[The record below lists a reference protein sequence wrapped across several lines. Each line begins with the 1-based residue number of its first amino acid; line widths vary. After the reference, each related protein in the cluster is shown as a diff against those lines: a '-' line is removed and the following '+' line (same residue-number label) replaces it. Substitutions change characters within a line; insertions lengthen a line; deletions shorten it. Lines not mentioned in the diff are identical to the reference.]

1 MHGLAAAGRTSCALL
16 ASGCRSGGHLV
27 HRDYLPLE
35 GGAAPPRPRSH
46 LSRQR
51 IGRSVLAE
59 EVSSFI
65 CV

>member
-1 MHGLAAAGRTSCALL
+1 MHGLAAAGRTACALL
-16 ASGCRSGGHLV
+16 ASRVPVRRSPGAWGLSS
-27 HRDYLPLE
+27 LE

-51 IGRSVLAE
+51 IGRSVPTE

-65 CV
+65 CG

>member
-16 ASGCRSGGHLV
+16 ASGYRSGSHLV
-27 HRDYLPLE
+27 HRDYLPLG
-35 GGAAPPRPRSH
+35 GGAAPPRPRSS
-46 LSRQR
+46 LSLRR
-51 IGRSVLAE
+51 IGRSVLAK